1 MNVPHQRKPEWLK
14 ARIPSGSTFFRLK
27 KDLNERN
34 LSTICQSA
42 RCPNVDECWNRGHAT
57 FLAMGDTCS
66 RNCLFCAVKK
76 GKPQELDDREDQ
88 RILDM
93 AQVMDLS
100 YLVVTSVTRDDLADR
115 GGRHLGRIV
124 RTLKNSRPKMKV
136 EILVPDFSGFLD
148 CLDAVLDASPDV
160 LAHNLETVRTLYP
173 KVNRGLENYSRSL
186 RILRHSRGR
195 NAVTKSGIMVGFGE
209 TSQEI
214 LTTFAD
220 LREVHVDIV
229 TIGQYLQPC
238 STSIPVQRYYTPGEF
253 ADLRKSALTFGFS
266 AVEAGPFVRSSYHSD
281 HLYQM
286 VRNEI
291 PRIQ

>member
-1 MNVPHQRKPEWLK
+1 MNVSNQRKPEWLK
-14 ARIPSGSTFFRLK
+14 ARIPSGHTYFKLK
-27 KDLNERN
+27 KELSERN

-42 RCPNVDECWNRGHAT
+42 RCPNVNECWNRGHAT

-76 GKPQELDDREDQ
+76 GKPQELDDRENQ

-93 AQVMDLS
+93 ARVMGLS

-115 GGRHLGRIV
+115 GGHHLGRIV
-124 RTLKNSRPKMKV
+124 RTLKDSRPNMKV

-160 LAHNLETVRTLYP
+160 LAHNLETVRALYP

-186 RILRHSRGR
+186 MILQHSHRR
-195 NAVTKSGIMVGFGE
+195 NAITKSGIMVGLGE
-209 TSQEI
+209 SMEEI
-214 LTTFAD
+214 LATLAD
-220 LREVHVDIV
+220 LREAQVDIV
-229 TIGQYLQPC
+229 TIGQYLQPNQA
-238 STSIPVQRYYTPGEF
+238 SAPVQRYYTPDEF
-253 ADLRKSALTFGFS
+253 VDLRKSALTFGFS

-281 HLYQM
+281 RLYRM
-286 VRNEI
+286 VRNEVSG
-291 PRIQ
+291 IQ